1 MNKARQS
8 NYNIE
13 LHYINTDNFQ
23 LAIDRVS
30 NRVADGGHGMPEKD
44 IIRRFKRSH
53 ENLPKAIIKP
63 NKTIF
68 HDNSSPENSHETV
81 ANFTHDE
88 YRLLKNAPDWAK
100 DAIAQVLNAP
110 RTGLN
115 DDIHENPFKTPS
127 DSEKEIGPE
136 PNIPC

>member
-1 MNKARQS
+1 MNKARKPLS
-8 NYNIE
+8 NP
-13 LHYINTDNFQ
+13 T
-23 LAIDRVS
+23 
-30 NRVADGGHGMPEKD
+30 
-44 IIRRFKRSH
+44 
-53 ENLPKAIIKP
+53 KP
-63 NKTIF
+63 YSMTIAVLK
-68 HDNSSPENSHETV
+68 SSSHETV